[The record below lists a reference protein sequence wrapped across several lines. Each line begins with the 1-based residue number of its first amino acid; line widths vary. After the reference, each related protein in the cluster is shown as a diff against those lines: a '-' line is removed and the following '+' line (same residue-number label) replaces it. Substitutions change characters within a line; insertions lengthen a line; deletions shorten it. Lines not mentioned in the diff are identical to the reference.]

1 MDLPN
6 FLADIGS
13 KKCKYFSCIDLKAAY
28 NQIPLSKRSQEICT
42 FTCASGNFSPTTAI
56 FGLKNLPHIFSQLTD
71 LIFQDI
77 KHKFMGYYQDDLLIF
92 SESFTSHK
100 EHIAE
105 VLRRLRTAGLTAD
118 PKKTH
123 LCQSSVQFLG
133 FTLSRHGIYT
143 AEHNI
148 EKIKK
153 FKACKSQRDCRA
165 WLGLTGF
172 YRRHIENYARIS
184 QPIVALTT
192 GKFKWTKEAQES
204 FEILRDKLIHA
215 PLLAYPDMTSQHEF
229 IVTVDS
235 SSTGIGFTLS
245 QHQYSEKIKKLI
257 ERPIMYG
264 GTNLK
269 HNQKKYGST
278 ELELLGLTYAIGKL
292 DNYLRGHKFKI
303 YSDHKALGYLIHKK
317 IDQLKPS
324 LARKVIFLQQYDF
337 ELIHKAG
344 KQIPHVDA
352 ISRHIYEEEETG
364 NSDVEPEINII
375 KENEEKHILDFK
387 DLNLDGFC
395 IENIKKLQKKDY
407 LFTSMYDFVKYD
419 RLPSDLAM
427 SKRIKTHHQDYIIWN
442 RTLCH
447 VKKQQGNEQNQQMCV
462 PIELRSQIMQI
473 YHDLKTSGHMGAFK
487 MYSKASTRFYWIGM
501 YSDMQ
506 NYVSGCRLCMQT
518 NTGHPPKVALK
529 PLPVSTEPFASIH
542 IDLLRLYSP
551 SRKNQYII
559 VLIDAFTHFVTL
571 KSVKKKSAKVVAKF
585 LFDEHFLK
593 FGFPQ
598 LIATSTPKKCISDN
612 GTDVVNAWTKA
623 LYDIM
628 GVKLVTTSFYHPES
642 NSQIERYNRTIIG
655 ILRKFVKDEPKKW
668 SDYLPYVTHAIN
680 NSVCQSTGHTPF
692 QLLYGVPIRDVV
704 DVYLP
709 RIPENTTKKREQAYT
724 YFHDKVERIRKYA
737 ADNIKSAK
745 ENQKKNYD
753 KHSRQHSFSK
763 GDKVYIR
770 IQKRKLNE
778 DTKLRNQYEGPYFIK
793 DFISPTNVT
802 LFDKKGK
809 PLPRST
815 LINNLKKCHIRK
827 QFIQPKT
834 NTPKNT
840 ESSSEISESSTDG
853 ESSINS
859 TFITVDMCIFIV
871 MAFL

>member
-1 MDLPN
+1 M
-6 FLADIGS
+6 
-13 KKCKYFSCIDLKAAY
+13 
-28 NQIPLSKRSQEICT
+28 
-42 FTCASGNFSPTTAI
+42 
-56 FGLKNLPHIFSQLTD
+56 
-71 LIFQDI
+71 
-77 KHKFMGYYQDDLLIF
+77 
-92 SESFTSHK
+92 
-100 EHIAE
+100 
-105 VLRRLRTAGLTAD
+105 
-118 PKKTH
+118 
-123 LCQSSVQFLG
+123 
-133 FTLSRHGIYT
+133 
-143 AEHNI
+143 
-148 EKIKK
+148 
-153 FKACKSQRDCRA
+153 
-165 WLGLTGF
+165 
-172 YRRHIENYARIS
+172 
-184 QPIVALTT
+184 LTT

-229 IVTVDS
+229 IVTVDT

-257 ERPIMYG
+257 EIPIMYG

-344 KQIPHVDA
+344 KQIPHVEA
-352 ISRHIYEEEETG
+352 ISRQIYEEEETG
-364 NSDVEPEINII
+364 NSDV
-375 KENEEKHILDFK
+375 EKHILDFK

-395 IENIKKLQKKDY
+395 IENIKMLQKKDIF
-407 LFTSMYDFVKYD
+407 FTSMYDFVKYD
-419 RLPSDLAM
+419 RLPGDLDM

-447 VKKQQGNEQNQQMCV
+447 VKKQQGNEQNQQICV
-462 PIELRSQIMQI
+462 PIEFRSQIMQI

-506 NYVSGCRLCMQT
+506 NYVSSCRLCMQT

-542 IDLLRLYSP
+542 IDLLRFYSP
-551 SRKNQYII
+551 YRKNQYII

-571 KSVKKKSAKVVAKF
+571 KSVKNKSARVVAKF

-598 LIATSTPKKCISDN
+598 LIATPTSKRCVSDN

-642 NSQIERYNRTIIG
+642 NSQIERYNRTIIS

-668 SDYLPYVTHAIN
+668 SDYLPYVSHAIN

-692 QLLYGVPIRDVV
+692 QLLYGVQIRDVV
-704 DVYLP
+704 DVCLP
-709 RIPENTTKKREQAYT
+709 RIPENTAKIKNKHILI
-724 YFHDKVERIRKYA
+724 FMIR
-737 ADNIKSAK
+737 
-745 ENQKKNYD
+745 
-753 KHSRQHSFSK
+753 
-763 GDKVYIR
+763 
-770 IQKRKLNE
+770 
-778 DTKLRNQYEGPYFIK
+778 
-793 DFISPTNVT
+793 
-802 LFDKKGK
+802 
-809 PLPRST
+809 
-815 LINNLKKCHIRK
+815 
-827 QFIQPKT
+827 
-834 NTPKNT
+834 
-840 ESSSEISESSTDG
+840 
-853 ESSINS
+853 
-859 TFITVDMCIFIV
+859 
-871 MAFL
+871 